1 MALTKITNPK
11 LFDLNSLT
19 DALRLPSGGVGTRPS
34 SAVAGE
40 WRYNT
45 DDNKVEYY
53 DGANWFQID
62 DELSTLLPKE
72 GAQVMT
78 YKGIAATR
86 TLNSKFDQAA
96 NFSANTEYI
105 QLSSNPLNFGT
116 SNYTI
121 SGWIN
126 TTTLGANQALVNNYS
141 GATGGLMINVVLPN
155 GIVRLYHDGGTLVQI
170 YTSALTAGQWHH
182 ICCTMDHSAEA
193 KIYLDGNLEDTKT
206 GSNLG
211 TSAGTTFY
219 IGNEPAHSQ
228 YFMQGSID
236 QLRIYD
242 SVLSPAEVLSL
253 YNDETATTASSLNF
267 PSGKTATATYM
278 FDGNANDVSGN
289 FNGTSATST
298 IGGGANTGALNV
310 GYVGTQ
316 FQPDM
321 VWMRSRSTV
330 SNWQVYDSV
339 SATPGTSVSNS
350 RKYWNLNNSMVDD
363 PSGLTAF
370 ETNGFT
376 MGSSGNVNT
385 NGGYYGAMALR
396 AGGAPTA
403 TNSAGAGSVPT
414 AGSVK
419 INGEDSTTALA
430 GTLAAKRISANTLT
444 GFSIVNYTSTGTA
457 GSTVAHGLG
466 VAPTTIIFK
475 SNSATGNWLIFNVG
489 LGDNYLYMNSSAGGS
504 STNWC
509 SVSNTTFTLNT
520 AIGGDNNTNNVTYT
534 AYCFANGTH
543 FHSGTYT
550 GNGSGATGTNA
561 VVKTITT
568 GFQPSF
574 VIFNRNGDHAVTF
587 DNQRIN
593 NQGSSRQIYNFLY
606 MSLQNTESQATYQ
619 NGYWSLV
626 NFASTGLELGQDASQ
641 QVNMNGQTYWY
652 LAIA

>member
-11 LFDLNSLT
+11 LFELNSLDT
-19 DALRLPSGGVGTRPS
+19 ALRLPSGNTISRPS
-34 SAVAGE
+34 VAVAGE

-45 DDNKVEYY
+45 DDNRVEYY

-62 DELSTLLPKE
+62 DELSALLPKE

-78 YKGIAATR
+78 YKGIGATR
-86 TLNSKFDQAA
+86 TVNSKFDQAA

-126 TTTLGANQALVNNYS
+126 TTNLGANQALVSNYA
-141 GATGGLMINVVLPN
+141 GVPGGMMINIVQPN
-155 GIVRLYHDGGTLVQI
+155 GYVRFYHDGGTLVQI
-170 YTSALTAGQWHH
+170 LTSALTVGTWHH
-182 ICCTMDHSAEA
+182 ICCTMDHSTEA
-193 KIYLDGNLEDTKT
+193 KIYIDGNLENTKS

-211 TSAGTTFY
+211 TSAGSTFY
-219 IGNEPAHSQ
+219 IGNEPGHSQ
-228 YFMQGSID
+228 YYMQGSID

-242 SVLSPAEVLSL
+242 SALSPSEVLSL

-289 FNGTSATST
+289 FNGTSSTST
-298 IGGGANTGALNV
+298 IGSGPNALNV

-316 FQPDM
+316 FKPDM
-321 VWMRSRSTV
+321 VWMKIRSTTG
-330 SNWQVYDSV
+330 NWQVFDSV

-350 RKYWNLNNSMVDD
+350 RKYWNLQNSMIDD
-363 PSGLTAF
+363 PGGVTAF

-376 MGSSGNVNT
+376 MGSSGNLNT

-396 AGGAPTA
+396 AGGATTA
-403 TNSAGAGSVPT
+403 TNSAGAGNIPT

-419 INGEDSTTALA
+419 INDADSTTALA

-444 GFSIVNYTSTGTA
+444 GFSIVNYTSTGT
-457 GSTVAHGLG
+457 GGDTVAHGLG
-466 VAPTTIIFK
+466 VAPDTIIFK
-475 SNSATGNWLIFNVG
+475 SNSNNGNWLIFNVG
-489 LGDNYLYMNSSAGGS
+489 LGDNYLYMNGTSGGS

-520 AIGGDNNTNNVTYT
+520 AIGNDNNTNGVTYT

-550 GNGSGATGTNA
+550 GNGSGAYNNTVA
-561 VVKTITT
+561 KTITT
-568 GFQPSF
+568 GFQPSA
-574 VIFNRNGDHAVTF
+574 VILGRSGDSRVGF

-593 NQGSSRQIYNFLY
+593 DQGSSRMIYNFAY
-606 MSLQNTESQATYQ
+606 YNLQNSEAQATY
-619 NGYWSLV
+619 NGGYYALV
-626 NFASTGLELGQDASQ
+626 NFASTGLELGQDPSQ
-641 QVNMNGQTYWY
+641 NVNYNGATFWY

>member
-11 LFDLNSLT
+11 LFELNSLT
-19 DALRLPSGGVGTRPS
+19 DALRLPSGGTGTRPNP
-34 SAVAGE
+34 AVAGE

-53 DGANWFQID
+53 DGNGWFQIN
-62 DELSTLLPKE
+62 DELSALLPKE

-78 YKGIAATR
+78 YKGIGATR
-86 TLNSKFDQAA
+86 TVNSKFDQAA

-121 SGWIN
+121 SGWMN
-126 TTTLGANQALVNNYS
+126 TTTLGANQALVSNYS
-141 GATGGLMINVVLPN
+141 GATGGILINIVQPN
-155 GIVRLYHDGGTLVQI
+155 GYVRFYHDGGTLVQI
-170 YTSALTAGQWHH
+170 FTSALTVGQWHH
-182 ICCTMDHSAEA
+182 ICCTMDHTTEA
-193 KIYLDGNLEDTKT
+193 KIYVDGNLENTKS

-228 YFMQGSID
+228 YYMQGSID

-242 SVLSPAEVLSL
+242 SALSPSEVLSL

-289 FNGTSATST
+289 FNGTSSTTT
-298 IGGGANTGALNV
+298 IGSGPNALNV

-321 VWMRSRSTV
+321 VWMRSRTSTN
-330 SNWQVYDSV
+330 NWQVYDSV

-350 RKYWNLNNSMVDD
+350 RKYWNLQNAMVND
-363 PSGLTAF
+363 PGGITAF

-376 MGSSGNVNT
+376 MGSSGNLNA

-403 TNSAGAGSVPT
+403 TNSAGAGNVPT

-419 INGEDSTTALA
+419 IDGVDSTTALA
-430 GTLAAKRISANTLT
+430 GTLAANRISASTLT

-466 VAPTTIIFK
+466 VAPNTIIFK
-475 SNSATGNWLIFNVG
+475 SNSTGNWLIFNVG
-489 LGDNYLYMNSSAGGS
+489 LGDDYLYMNSTGGGS

-520 AIGGDNNTNNVTYT
+520 AIGNDNNTNNVNYT

-550 GNGSGATGTNA
+550 GNGSGAYGNSTVA
-561 VVKTITT
+561 KTITT
-568 GFQPSF
+568 GFQPSA
-574 VIFNRNGDHAVTF
+574 VILGRSGDQRVGF

-593 NQGSSRQIYNFLY
+593 DQGSSRMIYNFAY
-606 MSLQNTESQATYQ
+606 YNTQGAETQATYN
-619 NGYWSLV
+619 NGYWALV
-626 NFASTGLELGQDASQ
+626 NFASTGLELGQDPSQ
-641 QVNMNGQTYWY
+641 NVNFSGATFWY